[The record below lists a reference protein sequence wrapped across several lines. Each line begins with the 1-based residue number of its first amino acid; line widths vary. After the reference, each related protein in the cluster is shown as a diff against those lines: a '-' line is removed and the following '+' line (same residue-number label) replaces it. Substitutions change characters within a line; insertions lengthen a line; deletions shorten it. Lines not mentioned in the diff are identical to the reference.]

1 MTKKDDD
8 FPELPEL
15 PEDSED
21 ASEENPIEGPEDSF
35 ETSFDS
41 FDPST
46 FDFSGL
52 ENTTDELPAIPEPA
66 PELVIAT
73 YPYVAPGVITSK
85 MQALIQHKKDEIAER
100 ERLAAMPKQPYRRE
114 EPRVGRNDPCP
125 CGSGKKYKKCH
136 MGKDLEEEESE

>member
-1 MTKKDDD
+1 MTDKND

-15 PEDSED
+15 PENSED
-21 ASEENPIEGPEDSF
+21 STEENPDEGILDEDIEDTPE
-35 ETSFDS
+35 TP

-46 FDFSGL
+46 FLSGL
-52 ENTTDELPAIPEPA
+52 EGFTDELPAIPEIP
-66 PELVIAT
+66 PELIIAT
-73 YPYVAPGVITSK
+73 YPYVPTEAITSK
-85 MQALIQHKKDEIAER
+85 MQALIQQKKDEVEER

-136 MGKDLEEEESE
+136 MGKDLEESQ